1 MADEAALDFETFDP
15 NFERN
20 LKKQTLHYTTK
31 LSVHGINQLIG

>member
-20 LKKQTLHYTTK
+20 LEKTK
-31 LSVHGINQLIG
+31 YCIIQQLSVHGINQLMG